1 MSEVIEGSWVG
12 MKRITRREKE
22 SEGIGVWQEN
32 GRRWEGKGGGVPSIS
47 RTAGLARTWR
57 SGEISSLSA
66 GARKGGNML

>member
-32 GRRWEGKGGGVPSIS
+32 GRRWEGKGGGCLLFQE
-47 RTAGLARTWR
+47 RLGLPVH
-57 SGEISSLSA
+57 GEVGRFPA
-66 GARKGGNML
+66 